1 MAETAEQLRWEAC
14 AVLQEE
20 KEQRD
25 APAEPAARE
34 VRQEALEHGTRSQ
47 AAETVEMVHPYL
59 ALPTAEAAEAEIIR
73 SMMTE
78 LIDTAIEVL
87 EALAAVELEDIT
99 QTAAVNLPQ
108 LAKQTPA
115 VVAEA
120 AGYARMD
127 LMDPEATVQQAAPV
141 LSSLSGKKKGKDK
154 DDYCRFRRWKLIES
168 CL

>member
-34 VRQEALEHGTRSQ
+34 VRQEVLERGTRSQ
-47 AAETVEMVHPYL
+47 AAEMAKMVHPHL
-59 ALPTAEAAEAEIIR
+59 ALPAEAAEAAEIIR

-78 LIDTAIEVL
+78 LIDTAIAVL
-87 EALAAVELEDIT
+87 EALAAVELEDII
-99 QTAAVNLPQ
+99 QTAAVNLPHPEE
-108 LAKQTPA
+108 QTPVA
-115 VVAEA
+115 VAEA

-127 LMDPEATVQQAAPV
+127 LMDLEVTAQQEAPA
-141 LSSLSGKKKGKDK
+141 LSSLSGNKE
-154 DDYCRFRRWKLIES
+154 R
-168 CL
+168 

>member
-1 MAETAEQLRWEAC
+1 MILFPVVLPVAETAEQLRWEAC

-141 LSSLSGKKKGKDK
+141 LS
-154 DDYCRFRRWKLIES
+154 
-168 CL
+168 